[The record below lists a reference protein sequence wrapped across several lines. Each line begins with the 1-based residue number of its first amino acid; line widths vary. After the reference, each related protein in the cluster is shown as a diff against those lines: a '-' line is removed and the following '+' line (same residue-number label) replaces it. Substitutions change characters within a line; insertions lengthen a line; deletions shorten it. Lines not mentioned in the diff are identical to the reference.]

1 MFSSLM
7 VHISAG
13 AKGFLCWKVHL
24 SVGSCISCV
33 GTPLLL
39 QFALGLRIRSG
50 CLFLGEHLL
59 GKLLCEALGLGGYSR
74 TTVCNQIA
82 HVKCLSAFLKH
93 AFREVTCGFCKGTV
107 PGAPPL
113 PSPGPLRMPKNNS
126 KETYL
131 VPPEGHISVKNM

>member
-1 MFSSLM
+1 MNFGTL
-7 VHISAG
+7 
-13 AKGFLCWKVHL
+13 K
-24 SVGSCISCV
+24 SCGKERLLLRVARLQSEV
-33 GTPLLL
+33 GTKDVFGVTELLT
-39 QFALGLRIRSG
+39 
-50 CLFLGEHLL
+50 
-59 GKLLCEALGLGGYSR
+59 K
-74 TTVCNQIA
+74 
-82 HVKCLSAFLKH
+82 KSAFLKH